1 MKREKM
7 GEEEE
12 EKETGIFIRCDQE
25 LADRF
30 RKFKIEHHCRTYR
43 DALKVLLDVAE
54 KRCVV
59 TDRCTCVEEE
69 SVLGV
74 Y

>member
-1 MKREKM
+1 MDK
-7 GEEEE
+7 
-12 EKETGIFIRCDQE
+12 EKEVGIFIKCDQR

-30 RKFKIEHHCRTYR
+30 KKFKIEHHCKTYR
-43 DALKVLLDVAE
+43 DALKVLLDAAE
-54 KRCVV
+54 KRCIV
-59 TDRCTCVEEE
+59 TDRCTCIEEE